1 MFSIFFIN
9 RPKFALVISIVLMIA
24 GGLAILTLPVAQFPD
39 ITPPKVQVKATYPGA
54 NAEVVE
60 QAVATPI
67 EAQVNGVDNMLYM
80 SSTASNDG
88 GYTLD
93 ITFAVGTDPDQ
104 AAINVQ
110 NRVTLAESSLPQE
123 VVRQGVTTKKQATNM
138 LLVINLF
145 SPEGTYDELFLSNY
159 ASLNVQDSLARI
171 NGVGSASQFSPMNYG
186 MRVWLDPDRLKAL
199 ELTPSDVTNA
209 IQQQNVQAA
218 VGIIGQPPLTQT
230 QQFQYNLRAKGRL
243 ESVEEFENIILRTG
257 KSGASVRLRDVAR
270 LELGSQSYSASS
282 VMNGKPAA
290 TIAIYQSPGANALD
304 VADQVYA
311 ELERLSQRFP
321 DDLEYAVLYDTT
333 LAVKASLQEVVETL
347 FITFALVVLVTF
359 LFLADWRATLIPSA
373 TIPVSLIATFA
384 VLSVLGFSIN
394 TISLFA
400 LILAIGI
407 VVDDAIVVVENVKRH
422 MQEGLS
428 AKEATAVSMKEV
440 IGPVIATTLVLLAVF
455 VPVAF
460 MPGITG
466 KLYTE
471 FAVTISI
478 AVCFSS
484 LNALTLSP
492 ALCALLLKP
501 NSEPRG
507 LFKKFDQ
514 LVNWTRKGYVKK
526 VAFLNRRLFLS
537 LGLLA
542 AMGGGVFHMFSTTPT
557 GFLPYEDNGAFFI
570 NVQLPDG
577 ASLNRTDEIVAQID
591 QILADQ
597 PGIENR
603 IGIKGFSILGG
614 AAPNAALAIPVLTH
628 WDERKAPELAWY
640 KILRQ
645 LNEKLATIPGAN
657 IMAFPTP
664 PIPGLGNAAG
674 LEANILDLKNGSPQ
688 ELAQAVNALIFAAN
702 QQSEF
707 SRVYSTYS
715 ANVPQLELIVD
726 RDKALALGV
735 PMNTLFSTLQAQLGT
750 QYVNDFNIF
759 GRNYRVM
766 IQADSQFR
774 DNVDD
779 LNRLNVKSSQGYFI
793 PISAL
798 IEVKPVLGPQTL
810 TRYNQSRSA
819 AVTAMI
825 GGSVSSGEGIQLLE
839 KLAVDTLPDG
849 YVLEWT
855 GSTQQE
861 QEAAGYVIII
871 MSLAVLFAYLF
882 LVAQYESWTIP
893 MAVMLSITVALL
905 GAILP
910 LWLIPGLTNNLY
922 AQIGIVMLIG
932 LASKSAILIVEFAKQ
947 LREQGKSIIDAA
959 NEAADLRYRAVLMT
973 AFSFIL
979 GVLPLVTASGAGA
992 SSRISIGFVVLGGML
1007 FATVIGIFF
1016 IPALFVAMQTLREKV
1031 KGVPSEIPP
1040 NDIATNNKTSD
1051 TGNN

>member
-1 MFSIFFIN
+1 MFSLFFIR

-24 GGLAILTLPVAQFPD
+24 GALSILTLPVAQFPD
-39 ITPPKVQVKATYPGA
+39 ITPPKVQVKASYPGA
-54 NAEVVE
+54 NAEVLE
-60 QAVATPI
+60 KAVATPI

-80 SSTASNDG
+80 SSTSSNDG
-88 GYTLD
+88 GYSLD

-110 NRVTLAESSLPQE
+110 NRVALAEPVLPQE
-123 VVRQGVTTKKQATNM
+123 VVRQGVTTRKQASNM

-159 ASLNVQDSLARI
+159 ATLNVQDALARI
-171 NGVGSASQFSPMNYG
+171 NGVGSASQFSPLDYG

-199 ELTPSDVTNA
+199 NLSPADVTNA
-209 IQQQNVQAA
+209 IQQQNIQAS
-218 VGIIGQPPLTQT
+218 VGIIGQPPIQQA

-257 KSGASVRLRDVAR
+257 ESGSSVRLRDVAR
-270 LELGSQSYSASS
+270 VELGSQTYSASAT
-282 VMNGKPAA
+282 MNGQPAA
-290 TIAIYQSPGANALD
+290 TIAIYQSPGANALN

-311 ELERLSQRFP
+311 ELERLSERFP
-321 DDLEYAVLYDTT
+321 DDLEYAILYDTT
-333 LAVKASLQEVVETL
+333 LSVKASLQEVVETL
-347 FITFALVVLVTF
+347 FITFTLVVLVTF

-384 VLSVLGFSIN
+384 VLQLFGFSIN

-422 MQEGLS
+422 MQEDGLS
-428 AKEATAVSMKEV
+428 AAEATAISMKEV

-466 KLYTE
+466 ELYTE
-471 FAVTISI
+471 FAVTISV

-501 NSEPRG
+501 ARESKG
-507 LFKKFDQ
+507 LFRQFDR
-514 LVNWTRKGYVKK
+514 LLNWTRHGYVNK
-526 VAFLNRRLFLS
+526 VNFLNRRLFLS
-537 LGLLA
+537 LGLLV
-542 AMGGGVFHMFSTTPT
+542 AMGAGTYHMFSTTPS
-557 GFLPYEDNGAFFI
+557 GFLPYEDNGAFFV

-577 ASLNRTDEIVAQID
+577 ASLNRTEQVVTQID
-591 QILADQ
+591 QILEQQ
-597 PGIENR
+597 PGVNSTIA
-603 IGIKGFSILGG
+603 IKGFSILGG
-614 AAPNAALAIPVLTH
+614 ASPNAALVIPVLDH
-628 WDERKAPELAWY
+628 WDERTDKSLAWY
-640 KILRQ
+640 RILRQ
-645 LNEKLATIPGAN
+645 LNAELATIPGAN

-664 PIPGLGNAAG
+664 PIPGLGNAGG
-674 LEANILDLKNGSPQ
+674 LEANLLDLNNGSPQ
-688 ELAQAVNALIFAAN
+688 ELAQAVRSLIIAAN
-702 QQSEF
+702 QHPEF

-715 ANVPQLELIVD
+715 ANVPQFELVVD
-726 RDKALALGV
+726 RDKALSLGISLGQ
-735 PMNTLFSTLQAQLGT
+735 LFSTLQAQLGT
-750 QYVNDFNIF
+750 QYVNDFNLN

-766 IQADSQFR
+766 LQADAEFR
-774 DNVDD
+774 DNIDD
-779 LNRLNVKSSQGYFI
+779 IRHLNVLSAQGYMV

-798 IEVKPVLGPQTL
+798 VDIRPVLGPQSL
-810 TRYNQSRSA
+810 TRYNQYRSA
-819 AVTAMI
+819 AVTATLAAN
-825 GGSVSSGEGIQLLE
+825 VASGEGIKILE
-839 KLAVDTLPDG
+839 QIAADTLPPG

-861 QEAAGYVIII
+861 QESAGFVILI

-893 MAVMLSITVALL
+893 LAVMFSVSIALL

-922 AQIGIVMLIG
+922 AQIGMVMLIG

-947 LREQGKSIIDAA
+947 LREEGHSIL
-959 NEAADLRYRAVLMT
+959 EAASEAASLRYRAVLMT

-979 GVLPLVTASGAGA
+979 GVLPLVMASGAGA
-992 SSRISIGFVVLGGML
+992 ASRISIGFVVLCGML
-1007 FATVIGIFF
+1007 LATVVGIFF
-1016 IPALFVAMQTLREKV
+1016 IPALFVAMQSLREKV
-1031 KGVPSEIPP
+1031 KGKPSE
-1040 NDIATNNKTSD
+1040 TE
-1051 TGNN
+1051 

>member
-39 ITPPKVQVKATYPGA
+39 ITPPKVQVKASYPGA

-80 SSTASNDG
+80 SSTSSNDG

-93 ITFAVGTDPDQ
+93 ITFSVGTDPDQ

-110 NRVTLAESSLPQE
+110 NRVALAESSLPQE

-145 SPEGTYDELFLSNY
+145 SPEGSYDELFLSNY
-159 ASLNVQDSLARI
+159 ASLNVQDALARI

-199 ELTPSDVTNA
+199 ELAPSDVSNA
-209 IQQQNVQAA
+209 IKQQNIQAS

-257 KSGASVRLRDVAR
+257 ENGAAVRLRDVAR
-270 LELGSQSYSASS
+270 IELGSQSYSASS

-311 ELERLSQRFP
+311 ELERLSLRFP

-333 LAVKASLQEVVETL
+333 LAVKASLQEVIETL

-384 VLSVLGFSIN
+384 VLSLLGFSIN

-428 AKEATAVSMKEV
+428 AKEATALSMKEV

-501 NSEPRG
+501 SSAPKG
-507 LFKKFDQ
+507 VFKKFDQ
-514 LVNWTRKGYVKK
+514 LVNWTRKGYVSK
-526 VAFLNRRLFLS
+526 VSFLNRRLFLS
-537 LGLLA
+537 MGLLA
-542 AMGGGVFHMFSTTPT
+542 AMGGGVYHMFSTTPT

-591 QILADQ
+591 HILAEQ

-628 WDERKAPELAWY
+628 WDERTAPELAWY
-640 KILRQ
+640 KILGQ
-645 LNEKLATIPGAN
+645 LNQKLATIPGAN

-674 LEANILDLKNGSPQ
+674 LEANLLDLKNGSPQ

-702 QQSEF
+702 QQPEF
-707 SRVYSTYS
+707 SRVYSTFS
-715 ANVPQLELIVD
+715 ANVPQLELVVD
-726 RDKALALGV
+726 REKAISLGV
-735 PMNTLFSTLQAQLGT
+735 SMSELFSTLQAQLGT
-750 QYVNDFNIF
+750 QYVNDFNIY

-766 IQADSQFR
+766 LQADSEFR
-774 DNVDD
+774 DNVED
-779 LNRLNVKSSQGYFI
+779 LNSLNVKSSQGYLI

-798 IEVKPVLGPQTL
+798 VEVKPVLGPQTL

-819 AVTAMI
+819 AVTSMLSEGVA
-825 GGSVSSGEGIQLLE
+825 SGEGIKLLE
-839 KLAVDTLPDG
+839 QLAKDTLPDG

-861 QEAAGYVIII
+861 QEAGGYVIII
-871 MSLAVLFAYLF
+871 MSLAILFAYLF
-882 LVAQYESWTIP
+882 LVAQYESWSIP
-893 MAVMLSITVALL
+893 VAVMLSITVALL

-979 GVLPLVTASGAGA
+979 GVIPLVTASGAGA

-1016 IPALFVAMQTLREKV
+1016 IPALFVAMQTLREKI
-1031 KGVPSEIPP
+1031 K
-1040 NDIATNNKTSD
+1040 ATPKANTD
-1051 TGNN
+1051 QTGKEETQV

>member
-24 GGLAILTLPVAQFPD
+24 GGLAALTLPVAQYPD
-39 ITPPKVQVKATYPGA
+39 ITPPKVQVKASYPGA

-80 SSTASNDG
+80 SSSSSNDG

-110 NRVTLAESSLPQE
+110 NRVALAESALPQE
-123 VVRQGVTTKKQATNM
+123 VVRQGVTTRKQASNM
-138 LLVINLF
+138 LMVINLF

-159 ASLNVQDSLARI
+159 TTLNIQDALARI
-171 NGVGSASQFSPMNYG
+171 SGVGSASQFSPLDYG
-186 MRVWLDPDRLKAL
+186 MRVWLDPDRLQAL
-199 ELTPSDVTNA
+199 NLSPTDVSNA
-209 IQQQNVQAA
+209 IKQQNIQAS
-218 VGIIGQPPLTQT
+218 VGIIGQPPLTQS

-243 ESVEEFENIILRTG
+243 ETVEEFENIILRSG
-257 KSGASVRLRDVAR
+257 ESGAAVRLRDVAR
-270 LELGSQSYSASS
+270 VELGSQTYSASAL
-282 VMNGKPAA
+282 MNGNPAA
-290 TIAIYQSPGANALD
+290 TLAIYQSPGANALD

-311 ELERLSQRFP
+311 ELERLSLRFP
-321 DDLEYAVLYDTT
+321 DDLEYAILYDTT
-333 LAVKASLQEVVETL
+333 LSVKASLQEVVETL
-347 FITFALVVLVTF
+347 FITFGLVVFVTF

-384 VLSVLGFSIN
+384 VLQVLGFSIN

-422 MQEGLS
+422 LQEGLS
-428 AKEATAVSMKEV
+428 PKEATAISMKEV
-440 IGPVIATTLVLLAVF
+440 TGPVIATTLVLLAVF

-471 FAVTISI
+471 FAVTISV

-492 ALCALLLKP
+492 ALCSLLLKP
-501 NSEPRG
+501 ASESTG
-507 LFKKFDQ
+507 IFKLFDH
-514 LVNWTRKGYVKK
+514 LLNWTRRGYVKR
-526 VAFLNRRLFLS
+526 VSFLNRHLFLS

-542 AMGGGVFHMFSTTPT
+542 AMGGGVYHMFSTTPT
-557 GFLPYEDNGAFFI
+557 GFLPYEDNGAFFV

-577 ASLNRTDEIVAQID
+577 ASLNRTQEVVEQIDEILMA
-591 QILADQ
+591 Q
-597 PGIENR
+597 PGVDSR
-603 IGIKGFSILGG
+603 IAINGFSILGG
-614 AAPNAALAIPVLTH
+614 AAPNAALAIPVLDH
-628 WDERKAPELAWY
+628 WDERTDPDLVWY
-640 KILRQ
+640 KILQR
-645 LNEKLATIPGAN
+645 LNAELATIPGAN

-664 PIPGLGNAAG
+664 PIPGLGNAGG
-674 LEANILDLKNGSPQ
+674 LEANLIDLKNGSPQ
-688 ELAQAVNALIFAAN
+688 ELAQAVRSLIIAAN
-702 QQSEF
+702 QSDEF

-715 ANVPQLELIVD
+715 ANVPQLELVVD

-735 PMNTLFSTLQAQLGT
+735 SMSELFGTLQAQLGT
-750 QYVNDFNIF
+750 QYVNDFNIY

-766 IQADSQFR
+766 LQADSEFR
-774 DNVDD
+774 DNIEDIG
-779 LNRLNVKSSQGYFI
+779 RIKVKSSQGYMV
-793 PISAL
+793 PVNAL
-798 IEVKPVLGPQTL
+798 VEVKPVLGPQTL
-810 TRYNQSRSA
+810 TRYNQQRSA
-819 AVTAMI
+819 AVTAMLAPNI
-825 GGSVSSGEGIQLLE
+825 SSGDGIKLLE
-839 KLAVDTLPDG
+839 QLAKDTLPDG

-861 QEAAGYVIII
+861 QEAGGFVIII
-871 MSLAVLFAYLF
+871 MSLAILFAYLF

-893 MAVMLSITVALL
+893 LAVMLSITVALL

-947 LREQGKSIIDAA
+947 LREQGYSIIDAA
-959 NEAADLRYRAVLMT
+959 NEAANLRYRAVLMT

-979 GVLPLVTASGAGA
+979 GVLPLVFASGAGA
-992 SSRISIGFVVLGGML
+992 ASRISIGFVVLGGML
-1007 FATVIGIFF
+1007 LATVVGIFF
-1016 IPALFVAMQTLREKV
+1016 IPSLFVAMQTMREKV
-1031 KGVPSEIPP
+1031 KGKGKGRDASA
-1040 NDIATNNKTSD
+1040 DGQS
-1051 TGNN
+1051 

>member
-1 MFSIFFIN
+1 MFSVFFIN

-24 GGLAILTLPVAQFPD
+24 GGLAILGLPVSQFPD
-39 ITPPKVQVKATYPGA
+39 IVPPKVQVQAKYPGA

-60 QAVATPI
+60 LAVATPI

-80 SSTASNDG
+80 SSTAANDG
-88 GYTLD
+88 SYTLD

-104 AAINVQ
+104 AAVNVQ
-110 NRVTLAESSLPQE
+110 NRVARAESTLPQE

-138 LLVINLF
+138 LLVINLY
-145 SPEGTYDELFLSNY
+145 SPEGSYDELYLSNY
-159 ASLNVQDSLARI
+159 ASLYVQDALARI
-171 NGVGSASQFSPMNYG
+171 NGVGSASQFSPMDYG

-199 ELTPSDVTNA
+199 EMTPSDVSNA
-209 IQQQNVQAA
+209 IQQQNVQAS
-218 VGIIGQPPLTQT
+218 VGIIGQPPLTKT

-257 KSGASVRLRDVAR
+257 ENGASVRLRDVAR
-270 LELGSQSYSASS
+270 IELGSQSYSASS
-282 VMNGKPAA
+282 SMNGKPAA
-290 TIAIYQSPGANALD
+290 TIAIYQSPGANALE
-304 VADQVYA
+304 VADNVYA
-311 ELERLSQRFP
+311 ELERLSERFP

-347 FITFALVVLVTF
+347 FITFTLVVLVTF

-384 VLSVLGFSIN
+384 VLQLLGFSIN

-422 MQEGLS
+422 MQEGLP
-428 AKEATAVSMKEV
+428 AKEATSKAMKEV

-466 KLYTE
+466 QLYTE
-471 FAVTISI
+471 FAVTIAV

-492 ALCALLLKP
+492 ALCGLLLK
-501 NSEPRG
+501 NSGDSKGFFR
-507 LFKKFDQ
+507 KFDQ
-514 LVNWTRKGYVKK
+514 FINWTRRGYVKK
-526 VAFLNRRLFLS
+526 VSFLNRNLMLS
-537 LGLLA
+537 MGLMA
-542 AMGGGVFHMFSTTPT
+542 AMGGGVYHMFSTTPT

-577 ASLNRTDEIVAQID
+577 ASLNRTEEVIKQID
-591 QILADQ
+591 AILEEQ
-597 PGIENR
+597 KGVENR
-603 IGIKGFSILGG
+603 IAIKGFSILGG
-614 AAPNAALAIPVLTH
+614 AAPNAALAIPVLSH
-628 WDERKAPELAWY
+628 WDERKDKELAWY
-640 KILRQ
+640 KILRE
-645 LNEKLATIPGAN
+645 LNAKLAAIPGAN

-674 LEANILDLKNGSPQ
+674 LEANLLDLNNRTPQ
-688 ELAQAVNALIFAAN
+688 ELAQTVNALIIAAN
-702 QQSEF
+702 QREEF

-715 ANVPQLELIVD
+715 ANVPQLELVVD

-735 PMNTLFSTLQAQLGT
+735 SMSDLFSTLQAQLGT
-750 QYVNDFNIF
+750 QYVNDFNIY

-766 IQADSQFR
+766 LQAEMEYRDSIE
-774 DNVDD
+774 DIGH
-779 LNRLNVKSSQGYFI
+779 LNVRSTQGAMV

-798 IEVKPVLGPQTL
+798 VDIRPVLGPQSI
-810 TRYNQSRSA
+810 TRYNQNRSA
-819 AVTAMI
+819 AVTAML
-825 GGSVSSGEGIQLLE
+825 GSNVSTGEGIALLE
-839 KLAVDTLPDG
+839 QIAEETLPEG

-855 GSTQQE
+855 GTTQQE
-861 QEAAGYVIII
+861 QESGGFVIII

-893 MAVMLSITVALL
+893 LAVMLSVTVALL
-905 GAILP
+905 GAIIP

-947 LREQGKSIIDAA
+947 LREEGHSIIEAASEAA
-959 NEAADLRYRAVLMT
+959 NLRYRAVLMT

-992 SSRISIGFVVLGGML
+992 MSRISIGFVVLGGML
-1007 FATVIGIFF
+1007 LATVVGIFF
-1016 IPALFVAMQTLREKV
+1016 IPSLFVAMQTLREKV
-1031 KGVPSEIPP
+1031 KGKSEE
-1040 NDIATNNKTSD
+1040 NTQ
-1051 TGNN
+1051 

>member
-1 MFSIFFIN
+1 MFSLFFIH

-24 GGLAILTLPVAQFPD
+24 GGLAIFGLPVAQFPD
-39 ITPPKVQVKATYPGA
+39 ITPPKVQVKASYPGA

-80 SSTASNDG
+80 SSTSANDG
-88 GYTLD
+88 SYTLD

-110 NRVTLAESSLPQE
+110 NRVALAEASLPQE

-159 ASLNVQDSLARI
+159 ATLYVQDALARI

-199 ELTPSDVTNA
+199 ELSPADVSNA
-209 IQQQNVQAA
+209 ISQQNVQAS
-218 VGIIGQPPLTQT
+218 VGIIGQPPLTQN

-243 ESVEEFENIILRTG
+243 ASVEEFENIILRTG
-257 KSGASVRLRDVAR
+257 KNGSSVRLRDVAR
-270 LELGSQSYSASS
+270 VELGSQSYSASS
-282 VMNGKPAA
+282 IMNGNQAA

-321 DDLEYAVLYDTT
+321 DDMEYAVLYDTT
-333 LAVKASLQEVVETL
+333 LSVKASLNEVVETL
-347 FITFALVVLVTF
+347 FITFGLVVLVTF

-428 AKEATAVSMKEV
+428 ATEATAVSMKEV

-471 FAVTISI
+471 FAVTISV

-501 NSEPRG
+501 AQEPAG

-514 LVNWTRKGYVKK
+514 LIAWTRRGYINK
-526 VAFLNRRLFLS
+526 VAFLNKRLLLS
-537 LGLLA
+537 MGLMV
-542 AMGGGVFHMFSTTPT
+542 AMGGGVYHLFSTTPT

-591 QILADQ
+591 NILAEQ
-597 PGIENR
+597 PGVENR

-628 WDERKAPELAWY
+628 WDERTAPEMAWY
-640 KILRQ
+640 RILGE
-645 LNEKLATIPGAN
+645 LNQKLAAIPGAN

-674 LEANILDLKNGSPQ
+674 LEANLLDLQNGSPQ
-688 ELAQAVNALIFAAN
+688 DLARATNALIFAAN
-702 QQSEF
+702 QHPEF
-707 SRVYSTYS
+707 TQVYSTYS

-726 RDKALALGV
+726 RDKAMALGV
-735 PMNTLFSTLQAQLGT
+735 SMQDLFSTLQSQLGT
-750 QYVNDFNIF
+750 QYVNDFNLY

-766 IQADSQFR
+766 LQADAQFR

-779 LNRLNVKSSQGYFI
+779 LNGLNVKSNQGYLI

-798 IEVKPVLGPQTL
+798 VDVKPVLGPQSL

-819 AVTAMI
+819 AITAMTAA
-825 GGSVSSGEGIQLLE
+825 GTATGDGIKLLE
-839 KLAVDTLPDG
+839 EIAKETLPDG
-849 YVLEWT
+849 YILEWT

-861 QEAAGYVIII
+861 QEAGGFVIII

-893 MAVMLSITVALL
+893 LAVMLSVTVALL

-947 LREQGKSIIDAA
+947 LREQGKSIIEAA
-959 NEAADLRYRAVLMT
+959 NEAASLRYRAVLMT

-979 GVLPLVTASGAGA
+979 GVLPLVFASGAGA
-992 SSRISIGFVVLGGML
+992 ASRVSIGFVVLGGML
-1007 FATVIGIFF
+1007 LATVVGIFF
-1016 IPALFVAMQTLREKV
+1016 IPALFVAMQSLREKV
-1031 KGVPSEIPP
+1031 KGAAPAAKSEG
-1040 NDIATNNKTSD
+1040 DEA
-1051 TGNN
+1051 

>member
-1 MFSIFFIN
+1 MFSIFFIH

-24 GGLAILTLPVAQFPD
+24 GGLAILGLPVSQFPD
-39 ITPPKVQVKATYPGA
+39 ITPPKVQVKAKYPGA

-80 SSTASNDG
+80 SSTSTNDG
-88 GYTLD
+88 GYSLD

-110 NRVTLAESSLPQE
+110 NRVALAEASLPQE

-138 LLVINLF
+138 LLIINLF
-145 SPEGTYDELFLSNY
+145 STEGTYDELFLSNY
-159 ASLNVQDSLARI
+159 ATLYVQDALARI
-171 NGVGSASQFSPMNYG
+171 NGVGSASQFSPMDYG

-199 ELTPSDVTNA
+199 KITPKDVSNA
-209 IQQQNVQAA
+209 IQQQNIQAS

-243 ESVEEFENIILRTG
+243 ESVEEFENIIIRTG
-257 KSGASVRLRDVAR
+257 ESGSSVRLRDVAR
-270 LELGSQSYSASS
+270 VELGSQSYSASS
-282 VMNGKPAA
+282 IMNGNQAA

-304 VADQVYA
+304 VAEQVYA
-311 ELERLSQRFP
+311 ELERLSLRFP
-321 DDLEYAVLYDTT
+321 DDMEYAILYDTT
-333 LAVKASLQEVVETL
+333 LSVKASLKEVIETL
-347 FITFALVVLVTF
+347 FITFGLVVLVTF

-428 AKEATAVSMKEV
+428 ATDATAASMKEV

-471 FAVTISI
+471 FAVTISV

-492 ALCALLLKP
+492 ALCTLLLKP
-501 NSEPRG
+501 ATEPTG
-507 LFKKFDQ
+507 LFRKFDQ
-514 LVNWTRKGYVKK
+514 LIGWTRKRYVSK
-526 VAFLNRRLFLS
+526 VSFLNKRLWLS
-537 LGLLA
+537 MGLLA
-542 AMGGGVFHMFSTTPT
+542 AMGGGVYHLFSTTPT

-577 ASLNRTDEIVAQID
+577 ASLNRTDQIVAQID
-591 QILADQ
+591 QILAEQ
-597 PGIENR
+597 PGVENR

-614 AAPNAALAIPVLTH
+614 AAPNAALAIPVLNH
-628 WDERKAPELAWY
+628 WDERTDPDLAWY

-645 LNEKLATIPGAN
+645 VNEKLATIPGAN

-674 LEANILDLKNGSPQ
+674 LEANLLDLKNGSPQ
-688 ELAQAVNALIFAAN
+688 DLARATNALIFAAN
-702 QQSEF
+702 QQAEF

-726 RDKALALGV
+726 RDKAMALGV
-735 PMNTLFSTLQAQLGT
+735 AISDLFSTLQSQLGT

-759 GRNYRVM
+759 GRNYRV
-766 IQADSQFR
+766 ILQADSQFR

-779 LNRLNVKSSQGYFI
+779 LNDLNVMSNRGHLI

-810 TRYNQSRSA
+810 TRFNQSRSA
-819 AVTAMI
+819 SITAMLNP
-825 GGSVSSGEGIQLLE
+825 GTATGAGIEQMEQL
-839 KLAVDTLPDG
+839 ARDTLPDG
-849 YVLEWT
+849 YILEWT
-855 GSTQQE
+855 GTTQQE
-861 QEAAGYVIII
+861 QEAGGYVIII

-893 MAVMLSITVALL
+893 LAVMLSVTVALL

-947 LREQGKSIIDAA
+947 LREEGYSIIDAA
-959 NEAADLRYRAVLMT
+959 NEAASLRYRAVMMT

-992 SSRISIGFVVLGGML
+992 ASRISIGFVVLGGML
-1007 FATVIGIFF
+1007 LATVVGIFF
-1016 IPALFVAMQTLREKV
+1016 IPALFVAMQSLREKV
-1031 KGVPSEIPP
+1031 KGGPKPSDE
-1040 NDIATNNKTSD
+1040 SQV
-1051 TGNN
+1051 TGEKG

>member
-24 GGLAILTLPVAQFPD
+24 GALAIYGLPVAQFPD
-39 ITPPKVQVKATYPGA
+39 ITPPKVQVKAKYPGA

-80 SSTASNDG
+80 SSTSANDG
-88 GYTLD
+88 SYTLD

-110 NRVTLAESSLPQE
+110 NRVALAEASLPQE

-138 LLVINLF
+138 LLVINLY
-145 SPEGTYDELFLSNY
+145 SPENTYDELFLSNY
-159 ASLNVQDSLARI
+159 ATLYVQDALARI
-171 NGVGSASQFSPMNYG
+171 NGVGSASQFSPMDYG
-186 MRVWLDPDRLKAL
+186 MRVWLDPNRLKAL
-199 ELTPSDVTNA
+199 GLSPKDVSNA
-209 IQQQNVQAA
+209 ISQQNIQAS
-218 VGIIGQPPLTQT
+218 VGIIGQPPLTQN

-257 KSGASVRLRDVAR
+257 ENGASVRLRDVAR
-270 LELGSQSYSASS
+270 VELGSQSYSASS
-282 VMNGKPAA
+282 IMNGNPAA
-290 TIAIYQSPGANALD
+290 TVAIYQSPGANALE
-304 VADQVYA
+304 VADNVYA
-311 ELERLSQRFP
+311 ELERLSERFP
-321 DDLEYAVLYDTT
+321 DDMEYAILYDTT
-333 LAVKASLQEVVETL
+333 LSVKASLQEVVETL
-347 FITFALVVLVTF
+347 FITFGLVVLVTF

-384 VLSVLGFSIN
+384 VLSILGFSIN

-471 FAVTISI
+471 FAVTISV

-492 ALCALLLKP
+492 ALCSLLLKP
-501 NSEPRG
+501 ATEPTG

-514 LVNWTRKGYVKK
+514 LIDWTRRGYVNK
-526 VAFLNRRLFLS
+526 VNFLNKRLLLS
-537 LGLLA
+537 MGLMA
-542 AMGGGVFHMFSTTPT
+542 AMGGGVYHMFTTTPT
-557 GFLPYEDNGAFFI
+557 SFLPYEDNGAFFV

-591 QILADQ
+591 KTLEEQ
-597 PGIENR
+597 PGVENR
-603 IGIKGFSILGG
+603 LGIKGFSILGG

-628 WDERKAPELAWY
+628 WDERTAPEMAWY
-640 KILRQ
+640 KILRE
-645 LNEKLATIPGAN
+645 LNQKLATIPGAN

-674 LEANILDLKNGSPQ
+674 LEAILLDLKNGSPQ
-688 ELAQAVNALIFAAN
+688 ELARATNSLIFAAN
-702 QQSEF
+702 QKAEF
-707 SRVYSTYS
+707 DRVYSTYS
-715 ANVPQLELIVD
+715 ANVPQLELVVD
-726 RDKALALGV
+726 RDKALSLGV
-735 PMNTLFSTLQAQLGT
+735 SMSDLFSTLQSQLGT

-766 IQADSQFR
+766 LQADAEFR
-774 DNVDD
+774 DNIDD
-779 LNRLNVKSSQGYFI
+779 LNSLNVKSNQGHLV

-798 IEVKPVLGPQTL
+798 VEVKPVLGPQSL

-819 AVTAMI
+819 SLTATLAPGMAT
-825 GGSVSSGEGIQLLE
+825 GDGINLMEQLAKE
-839 KLAVDTLPDG
+839 TLPDG
-849 YVLEWT
+849 YALEWT

-861 QEAAGYVIII
+861 QEAGGFVIII
-871 MSLAVLFAYLF
+871 ISLAILFAYLF

-893 MAVMLSITVALL
+893 VAVMLSITVAIL

-922 AQIGIVMLIG
+922 AQIGMVMLIG

-947 LREQGKSIIDAA
+947 LREEGKGIIEAA
-959 NEAADLRYRAVLMT
+959 NEAANLRYRAVLMT

-979 GVLPLVTASGAGA
+979 GVMPLLTASGAGA
-992 SSRISIGFVVLGGML
+992 ASRISIGFVVFGGML
-1007 FATVIGIFF
+1007 LATVIGIFF

-1031 KGVPSEIPP
+1031 KRKS
-1040 NDIATNNKTSD
+1040 ASD
-1051 TGNN
+1051 NAQSGDSV

>member
-24 GGLAILTLPVAQFPD
+24 GALAIYGLPVAQFPD
-39 ITPPKVQVKATYPGA
+39 ITPPKVQVKAKYPGA

-80 SSTASNDG
+80 SSTSANDG
-88 GYTLD
+88 SYTLD

-110 NRVTLAESSLPQE
+110 NRVALAEASLPQE

-138 LLVINLF
+138 LLVINLY
-145 SPEGTYDELFLSNY
+145 SPENTYEELFLSNY
-159 ASLNVQDSLARI
+159 ATLYVQDALARI
-171 NGVGSASQFSPMNYG
+171 NGVGSASQFSPMDYG
-186 MRVWLDPDRLKAL
+186 MRVWLDPNRLKAL
-199 ELTPSDVTNA
+199 GLSPKDVSNA
-209 IQQQNVQAA
+209 ISQQNIQAS
-218 VGIIGQPPLTQT
+218 VGIIGQPPLTQN

-257 KSGASVRLRDVAR
+257 ENGASVRLRDVAR
-270 LELGSQSYSASS
+270 VELGSQSYSASS
-282 VMNGKPAA
+282 IMNGNPAA
-290 TIAIYQSPGANALD
+290 TVAIYQSPGANALE
-304 VADQVYA
+304 VADNVYA
-311 ELERLSQRFP
+311 ELERLSERFP
-321 DDLEYAVLYDTT
+321 DDMEYAILYDTT
-333 LAVKASLQEVVETL
+333 LSVKASLQEVVETL
-347 FITFALVVLVTF
+347 FITFGLVVLVTF

-428 AKEATAVSMKEV
+428 AKEATTVSMKEV

-471 FAVTISI
+471 FAVTISV

-492 ALCALLLKP
+492 ALCSLLLKP
-501 NSEPRG
+501 ATEPTG
-507 LFKKFDQ
+507 VFKKFNQ
-514 LVNWTRKGYVKK
+514 LIDWTRRGYVKK
-526 VAFLNRRLFLS
+526 VNFLNKRLVLS
-537 LGLLA
+537 MGLMA
-542 AMGGGVFHMFSTTPT
+542 AMGGGVYHMFSTTPT
-557 GFLPYEDNGAFFI
+557 GFLPYEDNGAFFV

-591 QILADQ
+591 KILEEQ
-597 PGIENR
+597 PGVENR

-614 AAPNAALAIPVLTH
+614 AAPNAALAIPVLSH
-628 WDERKAPELAWY
+628 WDERTAPEMAWY
-640 KILRQ
+640 KILRE
-645 LNEKLATIPGAN
+645 LNQKLAAIPGAN

-674 LEANILDLKNGSPQ
+674 LEAILLDLKNGSPQ
-688 ELAQAVNALIFAAN
+688 DLARATNSLIFAAN
-702 QQSEF
+702 QKAEF
-707 SRVYSTYS
+707 ARVYSTYS

-726 RDKALALGV
+726 RDKALSLGV
-735 PMNTLFSTLQAQLGT
+735 SMSDLFGTLQSQLGT

-766 IQADSQFR
+766 LQADSEFR
-774 DNVDD
+774 DNIDD
-779 LNRLNVKSSQGYFI
+779 LNSLNVKSNQGHLV

-798 IEVKPVLGPQTL
+798 VEVKPVLGPQSL

-819 AVTAMI
+819 AITATLAPSI
-825 GGSVSSGEGIQLLE
+825 ATGDGIQLME
-839 KLAVDTLPDG
+839 QLAKDTLPDG

-861 QEAAGYVIII
+861 QEAGGFVIII
-871 MSLAVLFAYLF
+871 ISLAILFAYLF

-893 MAVMLSITVALL
+893 VAVMLSITVAIF

-922 AQIGIVMLIG
+922 AQIGMVMLIG

-947 LREQGKSIIDAA
+947 LREEGKGIIEAA
-959 NEAADLRYRAVLMT
+959 NEAANLRYRAVLMT
-973 AFSFIL
+973 GFSFIL
-979 GVLPLVTASGAGA
+979 GVMPLLTASGAGA
-992 SSRISIGFVVLGGML
+992 ASRISIGFVVFGGML
-1007 FATVIGIFF
+1007 LATVIGIFF

-1031 KGVPSEIPP
+1031 KGKS
-1040 NDIATNNKTSD
+1040 ASD
-1051 TGNN
+1051 NAQSGSSL

>member
-24 GGLAILTLPVAQFPD
+24 GGLAILSLPVSQFPD
-39 ITPPKVQVKATYPGA
+39 IVPPKVQVQAKYPGA

-60 QAVATPI
+60 LAVATPI

-80 SSTASNDG
+80 SSTAANDG
-88 GYTLD
+88 SYTLD

-104 AAINVQ
+104 AAVNVQ
-110 NRVTLAESSLPQE
+110 NRVARAESSLPQE

-138 LLVINLF
+138 LLVINLY
-145 SPEGTYDELFLSNY
+145 SPEGSYDELFLSNY
-159 ASLNVQDSLARI
+159 ASLYVQDALARI
-171 NGVGSASQFSPMNYG
+171 NGVGSASQFSPMDYG

-199 ELTPSDVTNA
+199 EMTPSDVSNA
-209 IQQQNVQAA
+209 IQQQNVQAS

-257 KSGASVRLRDVAR
+257 ENGASVRLRDVAR
-270 LELGSQSYSASS
+270 VELGSQSYSASS
-282 VMNGKPAA
+282 SMNGKPAA
-290 TIAIYQSPGANALD
+290 TIAIYQSPGANALE
-304 VADQVYA
+304 VADKVYA
-311 ELERLSQRFP
+311 ELERLSERFP

-333 LAVKASLQEVVETL
+333 LSVKASLQEVVETL
-347 FITFALVVLVTF
+347 FVTFTLVVLVTF

-384 VLSVLGFSIN
+384 VLQLLGFSIN

-428 AKEATAVSMKEV
+428 AKEATSVSMKEV

-466 KLYTE
+466 QLYTE
-471 FAVTISI
+471 FAVTISV

-492 ALCALLLKP
+492 ALCSLLLK
-501 NSEPRG
+501 NSGESTG
-507 LFKKFDQ
+507 LFRQFDR
-514 LVNWTRKGYVKK
+514 LVNWTRRGYVRK
-526 VAFLNRRLFLS
+526 VGFLNRNLFLS
-537 LGLLA
+537 MGLMA
-542 AMGGGVFHMFSTTPT
+542 AMGGGVYHLFSTTPT

-577 ASLNRTDEIVAQID
+577 ASLNRTEEVIKQID
-591 QILADQ
+591 AILDDQ
-597 PGIENR
+597 PGVENR
-603 IGIKGFSILGG
+603 IAIKGFSILGG
-614 AAPNAALAIPVLTH
+614 AAPNAALAIPVLSH
-628 WDERKAPELAWY
+628 WDERTDKELAWY
-640 KILRQ
+640 KILRE
-645 LNEKLATIPGAN
+645 LNAKLATIPGAN

-674 LEANILDLKNGSPQ
+674 LEANLLDLNNRSTQ
-688 ELAQAVNALIFAAN
+688 ELAQTVNALIYAAN
-702 QQSEF
+702 QREEF

-715 ANVPQLELIVD
+715 ANVPQLELVVD

-735 PMNTLFSTLQAQLGT
+735 SINDLFSTLQAQLGT
-750 QYVNDFNIF
+750 QYVNDFNIY

-766 IQADSQFR
+766 LQVETEYR
-774 DNVDD
+774 DNIEDIGH
-779 LNRLNVKSSQGYFI
+779 LNVRSTQGFMV

-798 IEVKPVLGPQTL
+798 VDIRPVLGPQSI
-810 TRYNQSRSA
+810 TRYNQNRSA
-819 AVTAMI
+819 SVTAML
-825 GGSVSSGEGIQLLE
+825 GGSTSTGEGIQLLE
-839 KLAVDTLPDG
+839 QIAAETLPDG

-855 GSTQQE
+855 GTTQQE
-861 QEAAGYVIII
+861 LKSGGYVIII

-893 MAVMLSITVALL
+893 LAVMLSVTVALL

-947 LREQGKSIIDAA
+947 LREEGRSIIDAA
-959 NEAADLRYRAVLMT
+959 TEAANLRYRAVLMT

-979 GVLPLVTASGAGA
+979 GVIPLVTASGAGA
-992 SSRISIGFVVLGGML
+992 MSRISIGFVVLGGML
-1007 FATVIGIFF
+1007 LATVIGIFF
-1016 IPALFVAMQTLREKV
+1016 IPALFVAMQSLREKV
-1031 KGVPSEIPP
+1031 KGKPQGDQS
-1040 NDIATNNKTSD
+1040 
-1051 TGNN
+1051 

>member
-24 GGLAILTLPVAQFPD
+24 GGLAILSLPVSQFPD
-39 ITPPKVQVKATYPGA
+39 IVPPKVQVQAKYPGA

-60 QAVATPI
+60 LAVATPI

-80 SSTASNDG
+80 SSTAANDG
-88 GYTLD
+88 SYTLD

-104 AAINVQ
+104 AAVNVQ
-110 NRVTLAESSLPQE
+110 NRVARAESALPQE

-138 LLVINLF
+138 LLVINLY
-145 SPEGTYDELFLSNY
+145 SPEGSFDELYLSNY
-159 ASLNVQDSLARI
+159 ASLYVQDALARI
-171 NGVGSASQFSPMNYG
+171 NGVGSASQFSPMDYG

-199 ELTPSDVTNA
+199 EMTPSDVSNA
-209 IQQQNVQAA
+209 IQQQNVQAS
-218 VGIIGQPPLTQT
+218 VGIIGQPPLTKT

-257 KSGASVRLRDVAR
+257 ENGASVRLRDVAR
-270 LELGSQSYSASS
+270 VELGSQSYSASS
-282 VMNGKPAA
+282 SMNGKPAA
-290 TIAIYQSPGANALD
+290 TIAIYQSPGANALE
-304 VADQVYA
+304 VADNVYA
-311 ELERLSQRFP
+311 ELERLSERFP
-321 DDLEYAVLYDTT
+321 DDLDYAVLYDTT
-333 LAVKASLQEVVETL
+333 LSVKASLQEVVETL
-347 FITFALVVLVTF
+347 FITFTLVVLVTF

-384 VLSVLGFSIN
+384 VLQLLGFSIN

-422 MQEGLS
+422 MQEGLP
-428 AKEATAVSMKEV
+428 AKEATSKAMKEV

-471 FAVTISI
+471 FAVTIAV

-492 ALCALLLKP
+492 ALCGLLLKP
-501 NSEPRG
+501 SGESKGFFR
-507 LFKKFDQ
+507 KFDQ
-514 LVNWTRKGYVKK
+514 FINWTRKGYVKK
-526 VAFLNRRLFLS
+526 VSFLNRNLMLS
-537 LGLLA
+537 MGLMA
-542 AMGGGVFHMFSTTPT
+542 AMGGGVYYMFSTTPT

-570 NVQLPDG
+570 NIQLPDG
-577 ASLNRTDEIVAQID
+577 ASLNRTEEVIKQVDA
-591 QILADQ
+591 ILEEQ
-597 PGIENR
+597 KGVENR
-603 IGIKGFSILGG
+603 IAIKGFSILGG
-614 AAPNAALAIPVLTH
+614 AAPNAALAIPVLSH
-628 WDERKAPELAWY
+628 WDERTDKELAWY
-640 KILRQ
+640 KILRE
-645 LNEKLATIPGAN
+645 LNAKLAAIPGAN

-674 LEANILDLKNGSPQ
+674 LEANLLDLNNRSPQ
-688 ELAQAVNALIFAAN
+688 ELAQTVNALIIAAN
-702 QQSEF
+702 QREEF

-715 ANVPQLELIVD
+715 ANVPQLELEVD

-735 PMNTLFSTLQAQLGT
+735 SMSELFSTLQAQLGT
-750 QYVNDFNIF
+750 QYVNDFNIY

-766 IQADSQFR
+766 LQAEMEYRDSIE
-774 DNVDD
+774 DIGH
-779 LNRLNVKSSQGYFI
+779 LNVRSTQGAMV

-798 IEVKPVLGPQTL
+798 VDIRPVLGPQSI
-810 TRYNQSRSA
+810 TRYNQNRSA
-819 AVTAMI
+819 AVTAML
-825 GGSVSSGEGIQLLE
+825 GGNVSTGEGIALFEQIAE
-839 KLAVDTLPDG
+839 ETLPEG

-855 GSTQQE
+855 GTTQQE
-861 QEAAGYVIII
+861 QESGGFVIII

-893 MAVMLSITVALL
+893 LAVMLSVTVALL
-905 GAILP
+905 GAIIP

-947 LREQGKSIIDAA
+947 LREEGHSIIEAASEAA
-959 NEAADLRYRAVLMT
+959 NLRYRAVLMT

-992 SSRISIGFVVLGGML
+992 MSRISIGFVVLGGML
-1007 FATVIGIFF
+1007 LATVVGIFF
-1016 IPALFVAMQTLREKV
+1016 IPSLFVAMQTLREKV
-1031 KGVPSEIPP
+1031 KGKSEE
-1040 NDIATNNKTSD
+1040 NTQ
-1051 TGNN
+1051 

>member
-9 RPKFALVISIVLMIA
+9 RPKFALVISIVLMLA
-24 GGLAILTLPVAQFPD
+24 GGLSMYSLPVAQFPD
-39 ITPPKVQVKATYPGA
+39 ITPPKVQVQATYPGA

-88 GYTLD
+88 SYTLD

-110 NRVTLAESSLPQE
+110 NRVALAESALPQE
-123 VVRQGVTTKKQATNM
+123 VINQGITTKKQAANM

-145 SPEGTYDELFLSNY
+145 SPEGSYDELFLSNY
-159 ASLNVQDSLARI
+159 ASLYIQDSLARI
-171 NGVGSASQFSPMNYG
+171 NGVGSASQFSPMDYG

-199 ELTPSDVTNA
+199 SLTPSDVSSA
-209 IQQQNVQAA
+209 IEQQNIQAA
-218 VGIIGQPPLTQT
+218 VGIIGQPPLAQD

-243 ESVEEFENIILRTG
+243 ANVEEFENIILRTG

-270 LELGSQSYSASS
+270 VELGSQSYSASAI
-282 VMNGKPAA
+282 MNGNQAA

-304 VADQVYA
+304 VAEEVYA
-311 ELERLSQRFP
+311 ELERLSERFP
-321 DDLEYAVLYDTT
+321 DDIEYSVLYDTT
-333 LAVKASLQEVVETL
+333 LSVKASLQEVIETL
-347 FITFALVVLVTF
+347 LITFGLVVFVTF

-384 VLSVLGFSIN
+384 VLSAFGLSIN

-422 MQEGLS
+422 IQEGLS

-440 IGPVIATTLVLLAVF
+440 MGPVIATTLVLLAVF

-471 FAVTISI
+471 FAVTISV

-501 NSEPRG
+501 ASEPNVLLKR
-507 LFKKFDQ
+507 FDR
-514 LVNWTRKGYVKK
+514 LVNWTRTGYVKK
-526 VAFLNRRLFLS
+526 VTFLNRRLWLS

-542 AMGGGVFHMFSTTPT
+542 AMGGGVYHLFSTTPT

-591 QILADQ
+591 QILSEQ
-597 PGIENR
+597 PGVENR
-603 IGIKGFSILGG
+603 IAIKGFSILGG
-614 AAPNAALAIPVLTH
+614 AAPNSALAIPILTH
-628 WDERKAPELAWY
+628 WDERKTSELAWY
-640 KILRQ
+640 NILGQ
-645 LNEKLATIPGAN
+645 LNEKLAAIPGAN

-688 ELAQAVNALIFAAN
+688 ALAQAVNALIFAAN
-702 QQSEF
+702 QQAEF
-707 SRVYSTYS
+707 SQVYSTYS
-715 ANVPQLELIVD
+715 ANVPQLELVVD

-735 PMNTLFSTLQAQLGT
+735 SISGLFSSLQAQLGT
-750 QYVNDFNIF
+750 QYVNDFNML

-766 IQADSQFR
+766 LQADSAFR

-779 LNRLNVKSSQGYFI
+779 LNDLNVKSNNGNLI
-793 PISAL
+793 PVSAL
-798 IEVKPVLGPQTL
+798 IEIKPVLGPQSL

-819 AVTAMI
+819 AITTLLDE
-825 GGSVSSGEGIQLLE
+825 GVSSGEGIKLLE
-839 KLAVDTLPDG
+839 DLAIKTLPNG
-849 YVLEWT
+849 YSLEWT

-861 QEAAGYVIII
+861 QEAGSYVIII
-871 MSLAVLFAYLF
+871 MSLAILFAYLF

-893 MAVMLSITVALL
+893 VAVMLSITVALL

-959 NEAADLRYRAVLMT
+959 NEAARLRYRAVLMT

-992 SSRISIGFVVLGGML
+992 ASRLSIGVVVLGGML

-1031 KGVPSEIPP
+1031 KGGPEAKKQPTDASSKAP
-1040 NDIATNNKTSD
+1040 
-1051 TGNN
+1051 

>member
-1 MFSIFFIN
+1 MFSVFFIN

-24 GGLAILTLPVAQFPD
+24 GGLAILSLPVSQFPD
-39 ITPPKVQVKATYPGA
+39 IVPPKVQVQAKYPGA

-60 QAVATPI
+60 LAVATPI

-80 SSTASNDG
+80 SSTAANDG
-88 GYTLD
+88 SYTLD

-104 AAINVQ
+104 AAVNVQ
-110 NRVTLAESSLPQE
+110 NRVARAESALPQE

-138 LLVINLF
+138 LLVINLY
-145 SPEGTYDELFLSNY
+145 SPEGSFDELYLSNY
-159 ASLNVQDSLARI
+159 ASLYVQDALARI
-171 NGVGSASQFSPMNYG
+171 NGVGSASQFSPMDYG

-199 ELTPSDVTNA
+199 EMTPSDVSNA
-209 IQQQNVQAA
+209 IQQQNVQAS
-218 VGIIGQPPLTQT
+218 VGIIGQPPLTKT

-257 KSGASVRLRDVAR
+257 ENGASVRLRDVAR
-270 LELGSQSYSASS
+270 VELGSQSYSASS
-282 VMNGKPAA
+282 SMNGKPAA
-290 TIAIYQSPGANALD
+290 TIAIYQSPGANALE
-304 VADQVYA
+304 VADNVYA
-311 ELERLSQRFP
+311 ELERLSERFP
-321 DDLEYAVLYDTT
+321 DDLDYAVLYDTT
-333 LAVKASLQEVVETL
+333 LSVKASLQEVVETL
-347 FITFALVVLVTF
+347 FITFTLVVLVTF

-384 VLSVLGFSIN
+384 VLQLLGFSIN

-422 MQEGLS
+422 MQEGLP
-428 AKEATAVSMKEV
+428 AKEATSKAMKEV

-471 FAVTISI
+471 FAVTIAV

-492 ALCALLLKP
+492 ALCGLLLKP
-501 NSEPRG
+501 SGESKGFFR
-507 LFKKFDQ
+507 KFDQ
-514 LVNWTRKGYVKK
+514 FINWTRKGYVKK
-526 VAFLNRRLFLS
+526 VSFLNRNLMLS
-537 LGLLA
+537 MGLMA
-542 AMGGGVFHMFSTTPT
+542 AMGGGVYYMFSTTPT

-577 ASLNRTDEIVAQID
+577 ASLNRTEEVIKQID
-591 QILADQ
+591 AILEEQ
-597 PGIENR
+597 KGVENR
-603 IGIKGFSILGG
+603 IAIKGFSILGG
-614 AAPNAALAIPVLTH
+614 AAPNAALAIPVLSH
-628 WDERKAPELAWY
+628 WDERTDKELAWY
-640 KILRQ
+640 KILRE
-645 LNEKLATIPGAN
+645 LNSKLAAIPGAN

-674 LEANILDLKNGSPQ
+674 LEANLLDLNNRSPQ
-688 ELAQAVNALIFAAN
+688 ELAQTVNALIIAAN
-702 QQSEF
+702 QREEF

-715 ANVPQLELIVD
+715 ANVPQLELEVD

-735 PMNTLFSTLQAQLGT
+735 SMSELFSTLQAQLGT
-750 QYVNDFNIF
+750 QYVNDFNIY

-766 IQADSQFR
+766 LQAEMEYRDSIE
-774 DNVDD
+774 DIGH
-779 LNRLNVKSSQGYFI
+779 LNVRSTQGAMV

-798 IEVKPVLGPQTL
+798 VDIRPVLGPQSI
-810 TRYNQSRSA
+810 TRYNQNRSA
-819 AVTAMI
+819 AVTAML
-825 GGSVSSGEGIQLLE
+825 GGNVSTGEGIALLE
-839 KLAVDTLPDG
+839 QIAEETLPEG

-855 GSTQQE
+855 GTTQQE
-861 QEAAGYVIII
+861 QESGGFVIII

-893 MAVMLSITVALL
+893 LAVMLSVTVALL
-905 GAILP
+905 GAIIP

-947 LREQGKSIIDAA
+947 LREEGHSIIEAASEAA
-959 NEAADLRYRAVLMT
+959 NLRYRAVLMT

-992 SSRISIGFVVLGGML
+992 MSRISIGFVVLGGML
-1007 FATVIGIFF
+1007 LATVIGIFF
-1016 IPALFVAMQTLREKV
+1016 IPSLFVAMQTLREKV
-1031 KGVPSEIPP
+1031 KGKSEE
-1040 NDIATNNKTSD
+1040 NT
-1051 TGNN
+1051 

>member
-24 GGLAILTLPVAQFPD
+24 GALAIYSLPVAQFPD
-39 ITPPKVQVKATYPGA
+39 ITPPKVQVKAKYPGA

-80 SSTASNDG
+80 SSTSANDG
-88 GYTLD
+88 SYTLD

-110 NRVTLAESSLPQE
+110 NRVALSEASLPQE

-138 LLVINLF
+138 LLVINLY
-145 SPEGTYDELFLSNY
+145 SPENTYDELFLSNY
-159 ASLNVQDSLARI
+159 ATLNIQDALARI
-171 NGVGSASQFSPMNYG
+171 NGVGSASQFSPMDYG
-186 MRVWLDPDRLKAL
+186 MRVWLDPTRLKAL
-199 ELTPSDVTNA
+199 KLTPADVSNA
-209 IQQQNVQAA
+209 ISQQNIQAS
-218 VGIIGQPPLTQT
+218 VGIIGQPPLTQN

-243 ESVEEFENIILRTG
+243 ASVEEFENIILRTG
-257 KSGASVRLRDVAR
+257 ESGSAVRLRDVAR
-270 LELGSQSYSASS
+270 IELGSQSYSASS
-282 VMNGKPAA
+282 IMNGNPAA
-290 TIAIYQSPGANALD
+290 TIAIYQSPGANALE
-304 VADQVYA
+304 VAENVYA

-321 DDLEYAVLYDTT
+321 DDMEYAVLYDTT
-333 LAVKASLQEVVETL
+333 LSVKASLQEVVETL
-347 FITFALVVLVTF
+347 FITFSLVVLVTF

-471 FAVTISI
+471 FAVTISV

-501 NSEPRG
+501 AKEPSG

-514 LVNWTRKGYVKK
+514 LINWTRRGYVKK
-526 VAFLNRRLFLS
+526 VAFLNKRLVLS
-537 LGLLA
+537 MGLML
-542 AMGGGVFHMFSTTPT
+542 AMGGGVYHMFSTTPT

-591 QILADQ
+591 EILAEQ
-597 PGIENR
+597 PGVENR

-614 AAPNAALAIPVLTH
+614 AAPNAALAIPVLSH
-628 WDERKAPELAWY
+628 WDERTNPDLVWY
-640 KILRQ
+640 KILQ
-645 LNEKLATIPGAN
+645 DLNQKLAAIPGAN

-674 LEANILDLKNGSPQ
+674 LEATLLDLKNGSPQ
-688 ELAQAVNALIFAAN
+688 DLARATNALIFAAN
-702 QQSEF
+702 QQAGF
-707 SRVYSTYS
+707 DRVYSTYS
-715 ANVPQLELIVD
+715 ANVPQLELVVD
-726 RDKALALGV
+726 REKALALGV
-735 PMNTLFSTLQAQLGT
+735 SMNELFSTLQAQLGT
-750 QYVNDFNIF
+750 KYVNDFNIF

-766 IQADSQFR
+766 LQADTEFR
-774 DNVDD
+774 DDVED
-779 LNRLNVKSSQGYFI
+779 LNSLNVKSNQGYLI

-798 IEVKPVLGPQTL
+798 VDVRPVLGPQSL

-819 AVTAMI
+819 AITAMLAP
-825 GGSVSSGEGIQLLE
+825 GVATGDGIQQLE
-839 KLAVDTLPDG
+839 QLAKDTLPDG

-861 QEAAGYVIII
+861 QESSGYVIII

-882 LVAQYESWTIP
+882 LVAQYESWSIP
-893 MAVMLSITVALL
+893 FAVMASITVALL

-947 LREQGKSIIDAA
+947 LREEGQSIIDAA
-959 NEAADLRYRAVLMT
+959 NQAADLRYRAVLMT

-979 GVLPLVTASGAGA
+979 GVLPLITASGAGA
-992 SSRISIGFVVLGGML
+992 ASRISIGFVVLGGML

-1016 IPALFVAMQTLREKV
+1016 IPALFVAMQRLREKV
-1031 KGVPSEIPP
+1031 KGKPLDNPSDEQ
-1040 NDIATNNKTSD
+1040 A
-1051 TGNN
+1051 

>member
-24 GGLAILTLPVAQFPD
+24 GGLAILSLPVSQFPD
-39 ITPPKVQVKATYPGA
+39 IVPPKVQVQAKYPGA

-60 QAVATPI
+60 LAVSTPI

-80 SSTASNDG
+80 SSTAANDG
-88 GYTLD
+88 SYTLD

-104 AAINVQ
+104 AAVNVQ
-110 NRVTLAESSLPQE
+110 NRVARAESALPQE

-138 LLVINLF
+138 LLVINLY
-145 SPEGTYDELFLSNY
+145 SPEGSFDELYLSNY
-159 ASLNVQDSLARI
+159 ASLYVQDALARI
-171 NGVGSASQFSPMNYG
+171 NGVGSASQFSPMDYG

-199 ELTPSDVTNA
+199 EMTPSDVSNA
-209 IQQQNVQAA
+209 IQQQNVQAS
-218 VGIIGQPPLTQT
+218 VGIIGQPPLTKT

-257 KSGASVRLRDVAR
+257 ENGASVRLRDVAR
-270 LELGSQSYSASS
+270 VELGSQSYSASS
-282 VMNGKPAA
+282 SMNGKPAA
-290 TIAIYQSPGANALD
+290 TIAIYQSPGANALE
-304 VADQVYA
+304 VADNVYA
-311 ELERLSQRFP
+311 ELERLSERFP
-321 DDLEYAVLYDTT
+321 DDLDYAVLYDTT
-333 LAVKASLQEVVETL
+333 LSVKASLQEVVETL
-347 FITFALVVLVTF
+347 FITFTLVVLVTF

-384 VLSVLGFSIN
+384 VLQLLGFSIN

-422 MQEGLS
+422 MQEGLP
-428 AKEATAVSMKEV
+428 AKEATSKAMKEV

-471 FAVTISI
+471 FAVTIAV

-492 ALCALLLKP
+492 ALCGLLLKP
-501 NSEPRG
+501 SGESKGFFR
-507 LFKKFDQ
+507 KFDQ
-514 LVNWTRKGYVKK
+514 FINWTRKGYVKK
-526 VAFLNRRLFLS
+526 VSFLNRNLMLS
-537 LGLLA
+537 MGLMA
-542 AMGGGVFHMFSTTPT
+542 AMGGGVYYMFSTTPT

-570 NVQLPDG
+570 NIQLPDG
-577 ASLNRTDEIVAQID
+577 ASLNRTEEVIKQVDA
-591 QILADQ
+591 ILEEQ
-597 PGIENR
+597 KGVENR
-603 IGIKGFSILGG
+603 IAIKGFSILGG
-614 AAPNAALAIPVLTH
+614 AAPNAALAIPVLSH
-628 WDERKAPELAWY
+628 WDERTDKELAWY
-640 KILRQ
+640 KILRE
-645 LNEKLATIPGAN
+645 LNAKLAAIPGAN

-674 LEANILDLKNGSPQ
+674 LEANLLDLNNRSPQ
-688 ELAQAVNALIFAAN
+688 ELAQTVNALIIAAN
-702 QQSEF
+702 QREEF

-715 ANVPQLELIVD
+715 ANVPQLELEVD

-735 PMNTLFSTLQAQLGT
+735 SMSELFSTLQAQLGT
-750 QYVNDFNIF
+750 QYVNDFNIY

-766 IQADSQFR
+766 LQAEMEYRDSIE
-774 DNVDD
+774 DIGH
-779 LNRLNVKSSQGYFI
+779 LNVRSTQGAMV

-798 IEVKPVLGPQTL
+798 VDIRPVLGPQSI
-810 TRYNQSRSA
+810 TRYNQNRSA
-819 AVTAMI
+819 AVTAML
-825 GGSVSSGEGIQLLE
+825 GGNVSTGEGIALLE
-839 KLAVDTLPDG
+839 QIAEETLPEG

-855 GSTQQE
+855 GTTQQE
-861 QEAAGYVIII
+861 QESGGFVIII

-893 MAVMLSITVALL
+893 LAVMLSVTVALL
-905 GAILP
+905 GAIIP

-947 LREQGKSIIDAA
+947 LREEGHSIIEAASEAA
-959 NEAADLRYRAVLMT
+959 NLRYRAVLMT

-992 SSRISIGFVVLGGML
+992 MSRISIGFVVLGGML
-1007 FATVIGIFF
+1007 LATVVGIFF
-1016 IPALFVAMQTLREKV
+1016 IPSLFVAMQTLREKV
-1031 KGVPSEIPP
+1031 KGKSEE
-1040 NDIATNNKTSD
+1040 NTQ
-1051 TGNN
+1051 

>member
-1 MFSIFFIN
+1 MFSLFFIH

-24 GGLAILTLPVAQFPD
+24 GGLAIFSLPVAQFPD
-39 ITPPKVQVKATYPGA
+39 ITPPKVQVKASYPGA

-80 SSTASNDG
+80 SSTSANDG
-88 GYTLD
+88 SYTLD

-110 NRVTLAESSLPQE
+110 NRVALAEASLPQE

-159 ASLNVQDSLARI
+159 ATLYVQDALARI

-199 ELTPSDVTNA
+199 ELSPADVSNA
-209 IQQQNVQAA
+209 ISQQNVQAS
-218 VGIIGQPPLTQT
+218 VGIIGQPPLTQN

-243 ESVEEFENIILRTG
+243 ASVEEFENIILRTG
-257 KSGASVRLRDVAR
+257 KNGSSVRLRDVAR
-270 LELGSQSYSASS
+270 VELGSQSYSASS
-282 VMNGKPAA
+282 IMNGNQAA

-304 VADQVYA
+304 VANQVYA

-321 DDLEYAVLYDTT
+321 DDMEYAVLYDTT
-333 LAVKASLQEVVETL
+333 LSVKASLNEVVETL
-347 FITFALVVLVTF
+347 FITFGLVVLVTF

-428 AKEATAVSMKEV
+428 ATEATAVSMKEV

-471 FAVTISI
+471 FAVTISV

-501 NSEPRG
+501 AQEPAG

-514 LVNWTRKGYVKK
+514 LIAWTRRGYINK
-526 VAFLNRRLFLS
+526 VAFLNKRLLLS
-537 LGLLA
+537 MGLMV
-542 AMGGGVFHMFSTTPT
+542 AMGGGVYHLFSTTPT

-591 QILADQ
+591 DILAEQ
-597 PGIENR
+597 AGVENR

-628 WDERKAPELAWY
+628 WDERTAPEMAWY
-640 KILRQ
+640 RILGE
-645 LNEKLATIPGAN
+645 LNQKLAAIPGAN

-674 LEANILDLKNGSPQ
+674 LEANLLDLKNGSPQ
-688 ELAQAVNALIFAAN
+688 DLARATNALIFAAN
-702 QQSEF
+702 QHSEF
-707 SRVYSTYS
+707 TQVYSTYS

-726 RDKALALGV
+726 RDKAMALGV
-735 PMNTLFSTLQAQLGT
+735 SMQDLFSTLQSQLGT
-750 QYVNDFNIF
+750 QYVNDFNLY

-766 IQADSQFR
+766 LQADAQFR

-779 LNRLNVKSSQGYFI
+779 LNGLNVKSNQGYLI

-798 IEVKPVLGPQTL
+798 VDVKPVLGPQSL

-819 AVTAMI
+819 AITAMTAA
-825 GGSVSSGEGIQLLE
+825 GTATGDGIKLLE
-839 KLAVDTLPDG
+839 QIAKETLPDG
-849 YVLEWT
+849 YILEWT

-861 QEAAGYVIII
+861 QEAGGFVIII

-893 MAVMLSITVALL
+893 LAVMLSVTVALL

-947 LREQGKSIIDAA
+947 LREQGKSIIEAA
-959 NEAADLRYRAVLMT
+959 NEAASLRYRAVLMT

-979 GVLPLVTASGAGA
+979 GVLPLVFASGAGA
-992 SSRISIGFVVLGGML
+992 ASRVSIGFVVLGGML
-1007 FATVIGIFF
+1007 LATVVGIFF
-1016 IPALFVAMQTLREKV
+1016 IPALFVAMQSLREKV
-1031 KGVPSEIPP
+1031 KGAAPAAKSEG
-1040 NDIATNNKTSD
+1040 DEA
-1051 TGNN
+1051 

>member
-24 GGLAILTLPVAQFPD
+24 GGLAILSLPVSQFPD
-39 ITPPKVQVKATYPGA
+39 IVPPKVQVQAKYPGA

-60 QAVATPI
+60 LAVATPI

-80 SSTASNDG
+80 SSTAANDG
-88 GYTLD
+88 SYTLD

-104 AAINVQ
+104 AAVNVQ
-110 NRVTLAESSLPQE
+110 NRVARAESALPQE

-138 LLVINLF
+138 LLVINLY
-145 SPEGTYDELFLSNY
+145 SPEGSFDELYLSNY
-159 ASLNVQDSLARI
+159 ASLYVQDALARI
-171 NGVGSASQFSPMNYG
+171 NGVGSASQFSPMDYG

-199 ELTPSDVTNA
+199 EMTPSDVSNA
-209 IQQQNVQAA
+209 IQQQNVQAS
-218 VGIIGQPPLTQT
+218 VGIIGQPPLTKT

-257 KSGASVRLRDVAR
+257 ENGASVRLRDVAR
-270 LELGSQSYSASS
+270 VELGSQSYSASS
-282 VMNGKPAA
+282 SMNGKPAA
-290 TIAIYQSPGANALD
+290 TIAIYQSPGANALE
-304 VADQVYA
+304 VADNVYA
-311 ELERLSQRFP
+311 ELERLSERFP
-321 DDLEYAVLYDTT
+321 DDLDYAVLYDTT
-333 LAVKASLQEVVETL
+333 LSVKASLQEVVETL
-347 FITFALVVLVTF
+347 FITFTLVVLVTF

-384 VLSVLGFSIN
+384 VLQLLGFSIN

-422 MQEGLS
+422 MQEGLP
-428 AKEATAVSMKEV
+428 AKEATSKAMKEV

-471 FAVTISI
+471 FAVTIAV

-492 ALCALLLKP
+492 ALCGLLLKP
-501 NSEPRG
+501 SGESKGFFR
-507 LFKKFDQ
+507 KFDQ
-514 LVNWTRKGYVKK
+514 FINWTRKGYVKK
-526 VAFLNRRLFLS
+526 VSFLNRNLMLS
-537 LGLLA
+537 MGLMA
-542 AMGGGVFHMFSTTPT
+542 AMGGGVYYMFSTTPT

-577 ASLNRTDEIVAQID
+577 ASLNRTEEVIKQID
-591 QILADQ
+591 AILEEQ
-597 PGIENR
+597 KGVENR
-603 IGIKGFSILGG
+603 IAIKGFSILGG
-614 AAPNAALAIPVLTH
+614 AAPNAALAIPVLSH
-628 WDERKAPELAWY
+628 WDERTDKELAWY
-640 KILRQ
+640 KILRE
-645 LNEKLATIPGAN
+645 LNAKLAAIPGAN

-674 LEANILDLKNGSPQ
+674 LEANLLDLNNRSPQ
-688 ELAQAVNALIFAAN
+688 ELAQTVNALIIAAN
-702 QQSEF
+702 QREEF

-715 ANVPQLELIVD
+715 ANVPQLELEVD

-735 PMNTLFSTLQAQLGT
+735 SMSELFSTLQAQLGT
-750 QYVNDFNIF
+750 QYVNDFNIY

-766 IQADSQFR
+766 LQAEMEYRDSIE
-774 DNVDD
+774 DIGH
-779 LNRLNVKSSQGYFI
+779 LNVRSTQGAMV

-798 IEVKPVLGPQTL
+798 VDIRPVLGPQSI
-810 TRYNQSRSA
+810 TRYNQNRSA
-819 AVTAMI
+819 AVTAML
-825 GGSVSSGEGIQLLE
+825 GGNVSTGEGIALLE
-839 KLAVDTLPDG
+839 QIAEETLPEG

-855 GSTQQE
+855 GTTQQE
-861 QEAAGYVIII
+861 QESGGFVIII

-893 MAVMLSITVALL
+893 LAVMLSVTVALL
-905 GAILP
+905 GAIIP

-947 LREQGKSIIDAA
+947 LREEGHSIIEAASEAA
-959 NEAADLRYRAVLMT
+959 NLRYRAVLMT

-992 SSRISIGFVVLGGML
+992 MSRISIGFVVLGGML
-1007 FATVIGIFF
+1007 LATVVGIFF
-1016 IPALFVAMQTLREKV
+1016 IPSLFVAMQTLREKV
-1031 KGVPSEIPP
+1031 KGKSEE
-1040 NDIATNNKTSD
+1040 NTQ
-1051 TGNN
+1051 

>member
-24 GGLAILTLPVAQFPD
+24 GALAIYGLPVAQFPD
-39 ITPPKVQVKATYPGA
+39 ITPPKVQVKAKYPGA

-80 SSTASNDG
+80 SSTSANDG
-88 GYTLD
+88 SYTLD

-110 NRVTLAESSLPQE
+110 NRVALAEASLPQE

-138 LLVINLF
+138 LLVINLY
-145 SPEGTYDELFLSNY
+145 SPENTYDELFLSNY
-159 ASLNVQDSLARI
+159 ATLYVQDALARI
-171 NGVGSASQFSPMNYG
+171 NGVGSASQFSPMDYG
-186 MRVWLDPDRLKAL
+186 MRVWLDPNRLKAL
-199 ELTPSDVTNA
+199 GLSPKDISNA
-209 IQQQNVQAA
+209 ISQQNIQAS
-218 VGIIGQPPLTQT
+218 VGIIGQPPLTQN

-257 KSGASVRLRDVAR
+257 ENGASVRLRDVAR
-270 LELGSQSYSASS
+270 VELGSQSYSASS
-282 VMNGKPAA
+282 IMNGNPAA
-290 TIAIYQSPGANALD
+290 TVAIYQSPGANALD
-304 VADQVYA
+304 VADNVYA
-311 ELERLSQRFP
+311 ELERLSERFP
-321 DDLEYAVLYDTT
+321 DDMEYVVLYDTT
-333 LAVKASLQEVVETL
+333 LSVKASLQEVVETL
-347 FITFALVVLVTF
+347 FITFGLVVLVTF

-428 AKEATAVSMKEV
+428 AKDATAVSMKEV

-471 FAVTISI
+471 FAVTISV

-492 ALCALLLKP
+492 ALCSLLLKP
-501 NSEPRG
+501 ATEPTG
-507 LFKKFDQ
+507 VFKKFDQ
-514 LVNWTRKGYVKK
+514 LIDWTRRGYVNK
-526 VAFLNRRLFLS
+526 VNFLNKRLLLS
-537 LGLLA
+537 MGLMA
-542 AMGGGVFHMFSTTPT
+542 AMGGGVYHMFTTTPT
-557 GFLPYEDNGAFFI
+557 SFLPYEDNGAFFV

-591 QILADQ
+591 KILEEQ
-597 PGIENR
+597 PGVENR

-614 AAPNAALAIPVLTH
+614 AAPNAALAIPVLSH
-628 WDERKAPELAWY
+628 WDERTAPEMAWY
-640 KILRQ
+640 KILRE
-645 LNEKLATIPGAN
+645 LNQKLAAIPGAN

-674 LEANILDLKNGSPQ
+674 LEAILLDLKNGSPQ
-688 ELAQAVNALIFAAN
+688 ELARATNSLIFAAN
-702 QQSEF
+702 QKTEF
-707 SRVYSTYS
+707 DRVYSTYS
-715 ANVPQLELIVD
+715 ANVPQLELVVD
-726 RDKALALGV
+726 RDKALSLGV
-735 PMNTLFSTLQAQLGT
+735 SMSDLFSTLQSQLGT

-766 IQADSQFR
+766 LQADSEFR

-779 LNRLNVKSSQGYFI
+779 LNSLNVKSNQGHLV

-798 IEVKPVLGPQTL
+798 VEVKPVLGPQSL

-819 AVTAMI
+819 AITATLAPGMAT
-825 GGSVSSGEGIQLLE
+825 GDGIKLMEQLAKE
-839 KLAVDTLPDG
+839 TLPDG

-861 QEAAGYVIII
+861 QEAGGFVIII
-871 MSLAVLFAYLF
+871 ISLAILFAYLF

-893 MAVMLSITVALL
+893 VAVMLSITVAIL

-922 AQIGIVMLIG
+922 AQIGMVMLIG

-947 LREQGKSIIDAA
+947 LREEGKSIIDAA
-959 NEAADLRYRAVLMT
+959 NEAANLRYRAVLMT

-979 GVLPLVTASGAGA
+979 GVMPLLTASGAGA
-992 SSRISIGFVVLGGML
+992 ASRISIGFVVFGGML
-1007 FATVIGIFF
+1007 LATVIGIFF

-1031 KGVPSEIPP
+1031 KGKS
-1040 NDIATNNKTSD
+1040 ASD
-1051 TGNN
+1051 NAQSGDSV

>member
-24 GGLAILTLPVAQFPD
+24 GGLAIYGLPVAQFPD
-39 ITPPKVQVKATYPGA
+39 ITPPKVQVKAKYPGA

-80 SSTASNDG
+80 SSTSANDG
-88 GYTLD
+88 SYSLD

-110 NRVTLAESSLPQE
+110 NRVALAEASLPQE

-138 LLVINLF
+138 LLVINLY
-145 SPEGTYDELFLSNY
+145 SPENTYDELFLSNY
-159 ASLNVQDSLARI
+159 ATLYVQDALARI
-171 NGVGSASQFSPMNYG
+171 NGVGSASQFSPMDYG
-186 MRVWLDPDRLKAL
+186 MRVWLDPNRLKAL
-199 ELTPSDVTNA
+199 GLSPKDVSNA
-209 IQQQNVQAA
+209 ISQQNIQAS
-218 VGIIGQPPLTQT
+218 VGIIGQPPLTQN

-257 KSGASVRLRDVAR
+257 DNGASVRLRDVAR
-270 LELGSQSYSASS
+270 VELGSQSYSASS
-282 VMNGKPAA
+282 IMNGNPAA
-290 TIAIYQSPGANALD
+290 TVAIYQSPGANALE
-304 VADQVYA
+304 VADNVYA
-311 ELERLSQRFP
+311 ELERLSERFP
-321 DDLEYAVLYDTT
+321 DDMEYAILYDTT
-333 LAVKASLQEVVETL
+333 LSVKASLQEVVETL
-347 FITFALVVLVTF
+347 FITFGLVVLVTF

-428 AKEATAVSMKEV
+428 AKEATTISMKEV

-471 FAVTISI
+471 FAVTISV

-492 ALCALLLKP
+492 ALCSLLLKP
-501 NSEPRG
+501 ATEPTG
-507 LFKKFDQ
+507 VFKKFDQ
-514 LVNWTRKGYVKK
+514 LIDWTRRGYVKK
-526 VAFLNRRLFLS
+526 VNFLNKRLLLS
-537 LGLLA
+537 MGLMA
-542 AMGGGVFHMFSTTPT
+542 AMGGGVYHMFSTTPT
-557 GFLPYEDNGAFFI
+557 GFLPYEDNGAFFV

-591 QILADQ
+591 KILEEQ
-597 PGIENR
+597 PGVENR

-614 AAPNAALAIPVLTH
+614 AAPNAALAIPVLSH
-628 WDERKAPELAWY
+628 WDERTAPEMVWY
-640 KILRQ
+640 KILRE
-645 LNEKLATIPGAN
+645 LNQKLAAIPGAN

-674 LEANILDLKNGSPQ
+674 LEAILLDLKNGSPQ
-688 ELAQAVNALIFAAN
+688 ELARATNSLIFAAN
-702 QQSEF
+702 QKAEF
-707 SRVYSTYS
+707 DRVYSTYS
-715 ANVPQLELIVD
+715 ANVPQLELVVD
-726 RDKALALGV
+726 RDKALSLGV
-735 PMNTLFSTLQAQLGT
+735 SMSDLFGTLQSQLGT

-766 IQADSQFR
+766 LQADSEFR
-774 DNVDD
+774 DNIDD
-779 LNRLNVKSSQGYFI
+779 LNSLNVKSNQGHLV

-798 IEVKPVLGPQTL
+798 VEVKPVLGPQSL

-819 AVTAMI
+819 AITATLAPSIATGDAILLM
-825 GGSVSSGEGIQLLE
+825 EQLA
-839 KLAVDTLPDG
+839 KDTLPDG

-861 QEAAGYVIII
+861 QEAGGFVIII
-871 MSLAVLFAYLF
+871 ISLAILFAYLF

-893 MAVMLSITVALL
+893 VAVMLSITVAIL

-922 AQIGIVMLIG
+922 AQIGMVMLIG

-947 LREQGKSIIDAA
+947 LREEGKGIIEAA
-959 NEAADLRYRAVLMT
+959 NEAANLRYRAVLMT

-979 GVLPLVTASGAGA
+979 GVMPLLTASGAGA
-992 SSRISIGFVVLGGML
+992 ASRISIGFVVFGGML
-1007 FATVIGIFF
+1007 LATVIGIFF

-1031 KGVPSEIPP
+1031 KGKS
-1040 NDIATNNKTSD
+1040 TSD
-1051 TGNN
+1051 NVQPGDSA

>member
-24 GGLAILTLPVAQFPD
+24 GGLAIYGLPVAQFPD
-39 ITPPKVQVKATYPGA
+39 ITPPKVQVKAKYPGA

-80 SSTASNDG
+80 SSTSANDG
-88 GYTLD
+88 SYSLD

-110 NRVTLAESSLPQE
+110 NRVALAEASLPQE

-138 LLVINLF
+138 LLVINLY
-145 SPEGTYDELFLSNY
+145 SPENTYDELFLSNY
-159 ASLNVQDSLARI
+159 ATLYVQDALARI
-171 NGVGSASQFSPMNYG
+171 NGVGSASQFSPMDYG
-186 MRVWLDPDRLKAL
+186 MRVWLDPNRLKAL
-199 ELTPSDVTNA
+199 GLSPKDVSNA
-209 IQQQNVQAA
+209 ISQQNIQAS
-218 VGIIGQPPLTQT
+218 VGIIGQPPLTQN

-257 KSGASVRLRDVAR
+257 DNGASVRLRDVAR
-270 LELGSQSYSASS
+270 VELGSQSYSASS
-282 VMNGKPAA
+282 IMNGNPAA
-290 TIAIYQSPGANALD
+290 TVAIYQSPGANALE
-304 VADQVYA
+304 VADNVYA
-311 ELERLSQRFP
+311 ELERLSERFP
-321 DDLEYAVLYDTT
+321 DDMEYAILYDTT
-333 LAVKASLQEVVETL
+333 LSVKASLQEVVETL
-347 FITFALVVLVTF
+347 FITFGLVVLVTF

-428 AKEATAVSMKEV
+428 AKEATTVSMKEV

-471 FAVTISI
+471 FAVTISV

-492 ALCALLLKP
+492 ALCSLLLKP
-501 NSEPRG
+501 ATEPTG
-507 LFKKFDQ
+507 VFKKFDQ
-514 LVNWTRKGYVKK
+514 LIDWTRRGYVKK
-526 VAFLNRRLFLS
+526 VNFLNKRLLLS
-537 LGLLA
+537 MGLMA
-542 AMGGGVFHMFSTTPT
+542 AMGGGVYHMFSTTPT
-557 GFLPYEDNGAFFI
+557 GFLPYEDNGAFFV

-591 QILADQ
+591 KILEEQ
-597 PGIENR
+597 PGVENR

-614 AAPNAALAIPVLTH
+614 AAPNAALAIPVLSH
-628 WDERKAPELAWY
+628 WDERTAPEMVWY
-640 KILRQ
+640 KILRE
-645 LNEKLATIPGAN
+645 LNQKLAAIPGAN

-674 LEANILDLKNGSPQ
+674 LEAILLDLKNGSPQ
-688 ELAQAVNALIFAAN
+688 ELARATNSLIFAAN
-702 QQSEF
+702 QKAEF
-707 SRVYSTYS
+707 DRVYSTYS
-715 ANVPQLELIVD
+715 ANVPQLELVVD
-726 RDKALALGV
+726 RDKALSLGV
-735 PMNTLFSTLQAQLGT
+735 SMSDLFGTLQSQLGT

-766 IQADSQFR
+766 LQADSEFR
-774 DNVDD
+774 DNIDD
-779 LNRLNVKSSQGYFI
+779 LNSLNVKSNQGHLV

-798 IEVKPVLGPQTL
+798 VEVKPVLGPQSL

-819 AVTAMI
+819 AITATLAPSIATGDAILLM
-825 GGSVSSGEGIQLLE
+825 EQLA
-839 KLAVDTLPDG
+839 KDTLPDG

-861 QEAAGYVIII
+861 QEAGGFVIII
-871 MSLAVLFAYLF
+871 ISLAILFAYLF

-893 MAVMLSITVALL
+893 VAVMLSITVAIL

-922 AQIGIVMLIG
+922 AQIGMVMLIG

-947 LREQGKSIIDAA
+947 LREEGKGIIEAA
-959 NEAADLRYRAVLMT
+959 NEAANLRYRAVLMT

-979 GVLPLVTASGAGA
+979 GVMPLLTASGAGA
-992 SSRISIGFVVLGGML
+992 ASRISIGFVVFGGML
-1007 FATVIGIFF
+1007 LATVIGIFF

-1031 KGVPSEIPP
+1031 KGKS
-1040 NDIATNNKTSD
+1040 TSD
-1051 TGNN
+1051 NAQPGDSA

>member
-24 GGLAILTLPVAQFPD
+24 GGLAILSLPVSQFPD
-39 ITPPKVQVKATYPGA
+39 IVPPKVQVQAKYPGA

-60 QAVATPI
+60 LAVATPI

-80 SSTASNDG
+80 SSTAANDG
-88 GYTLD
+88 SYTLD

-104 AAINVQ
+104 AAVNVQ
-110 NRVTLAESSLPQE
+110 NRVARAESSLPQE

-138 LLVINLF
+138 LLVINLY
-145 SPEGTYDELFLSNY
+145 SPEGSYDELFLSNY
-159 ASLNVQDSLARI
+159 ASLYVQDTLARI
-171 NGVGSASQFSPMNYG
+171 NGVGSASQFSPMDYG

-199 ELTPSDVTNA
+199 EMTPSDVSNA
-209 IQQQNVQAA
+209 IQQQNVQAS

-243 ESVEEFENIILRTG
+243 ESVEEFENIILRSG
-257 KSGASVRLRDVAR
+257 ENGASVRLRDVAR
-270 LELGSQSYSASS
+270 VELGSQSYSASS
-282 VMNGKPAA
+282 SMNGKPAA
-290 TIAIYQSPGANALD
+290 TIAIYQSPGANALE
-304 VADQVYA
+304 VADKVYA
-311 ELERLSQRFP
+311 ELERLSERFP

-333 LAVKASLQEVVETL
+333 LSVKASLQEVVETL
-347 FITFALVVLVTF
+347 FVTFTLVVLVTF

-384 VLSVLGFSIN
+384 VLQLLGFSIN

-428 AKEATAVSMKEV
+428 AKEATSVSMKEV

-466 KLYTE
+466 QLYTE
-471 FAVTISI
+471 FAVTISV

-492 ALCALLLKP
+492 ALCSLLLK
-501 NSEPRG
+501 NSGESTG
-507 LFKKFDQ
+507 LFRQFDR
-514 LVNWTRKGYVKK
+514 LVNWTRRGYVRK
-526 VAFLNRRLFLS
+526 VGFLNRNLFLS
-537 LGLLA
+537 MGLMA
-542 AMGGGVFHMFSTTPT
+542 AMGGGVYHLFSTTPT

-577 ASLNRTDEIVAQID
+577 ASLNRTEEVIKQID
-591 QILADQ
+591 AILDEQ
-597 PGIENR
+597 PGVENR
-603 IGIKGFSILGG
+603 IAIKGFSILGG
-614 AAPNAALAIPVLTH
+614 AAPNAALAIPVLSH
-628 WDERKAPELAWY
+628 WDERTDKELAWY
-640 KILRQ
+640 KILRE
-645 LNEKLATIPGAN
+645 LNAKLATIPGAN

-674 LEANILDLKNGSPQ
+674 LEANLLDLNNRSPQ
-688 ELAQAVNALIFAAN
+688 ELAQTVNALIYAAN
-702 QQSEF
+702 QREEF

-715 ANVPQLELIVD
+715 ANVPQLELVVD

-735 PMNTLFSTLQAQLGT
+735 SINDLFSTLQAQLST
-750 QYVNDFNIF
+750 QYVNDFNIY
-759 GRNYRVM
+759 GRNYRV
-766 IQADSQFR
+766 ILQAETEYR
-774 DNVDD
+774 DNIEDIGH
-779 LNRLNVKSSQGYFI
+779 LNVRSTQGFMV

-798 IEVKPVLGPQTL
+798 VDIRPVLGPQSI
-810 TRYNQSRSA
+810 TRYNQNRSA
-819 AVTAMI
+819 SVTAML
-825 GGSVSSGEGIQLLE
+825 GGSTSTGEGIQLLE
-839 KLAVDTLPDG
+839 QIAAETLPDG

-855 GSTQQE
+855 GTTQQE
-861 QEAAGYVIII
+861 LESGGYVIII

-893 MAVMLSITVALL
+893 LAVMLSVTVALL

-947 LREQGKSIIDAA
+947 LREEGRSIIDAA
-959 NEAADLRYRAVLMT
+959 TEAANLRYRAVLMT

-979 GVLPLVTASGAGA
+979 GVIPLVTASGAGA
-992 SSRISIGFVVLGGML
+992 MSRISIGFVVLGGML
-1007 FATVIGIFF
+1007 LATVIGIFF
-1016 IPALFVAMQTLREKV
+1016 IPALFVAMQSLREKV
-1031 KGVPSEIPP
+1031 KGKPQGDQS
-1040 NDIATNNKTSD
+1040 
-1051 TGNN
+1051 

>member
-24 GGLAILTLPVAQFPD
+24 GGLAIYGLPVAQFPD
-39 ITPPKVQVKATYPGA
+39 ITPPKVQVKAKYPGA

-80 SSTASNDG
+80 SSTSANDG
-88 GYTLD
+88 SYSLD

-110 NRVTLAESSLPQE
+110 NRVALAEASLPQE

-138 LLVINLF
+138 LLVINLY
-145 SPEGTYDELFLSNY
+145 SPENTYNELFLSNY
-159 ASLNVQDSLARI
+159 ATLYVQDALARI
-171 NGVGSASQFSPMNYG
+171 NGVGSASQFSPMDYG
-186 MRVWLDPDRLKAL
+186 MRVWLDPNRLKAL
-199 ELTPSDVTNA
+199 GLSPKDVSNA
-209 IQQQNVQAA
+209 ISQQNIQAS
-218 VGIIGQPPLTQT
+218 VGIIGQPPLTQN

-257 KSGASVRLRDVAR
+257 DNGASIRLRDVAR
-270 LELGSQSYSASS
+270 VELGSQSYSASS
-282 VMNGKPAA
+282 IMNGNPAA
-290 TIAIYQSPGANALD
+290 TVAIYQSPGANALE
-304 VADQVYA
+304 VADNVYA
-311 ELERLSQRFP
+311 ELERLSERFP
-321 DDLEYAVLYDTT
+321 DDMEYAILYDTT
-333 LAVKASLQEVVETL
+333 LSVKASLQEVVETL
-347 FITFALVVLVTF
+347 FITFGLVVLVTF

-428 AKEATAVSMKEV
+428 AKEATTVSMKEV

-471 FAVTISI
+471 FAVTISV

-492 ALCALLLKP
+492 ALCSLLLKP
-501 NSEPRG
+501 ATEPTG
-507 LFKKFDQ
+507 VFKKFDQ
-514 LVNWTRKGYVKK
+514 LIDWTRRGYVKK
-526 VAFLNRRLFLS
+526 VNFLNKRLLLS
-537 LGLLA
+537 MGLMA
-542 AMGGGVFHMFSTTPT
+542 AMGGGVYHMFSTTPT
-557 GFLPYEDNGAFFI
+557 GFLPYEDNGAFFV

-591 QILADQ
+591 KILEEQ
-597 PGIENR
+597 PGVENR

-614 AAPNAALAIPVLTH
+614 AAPNAALAIPVLSH
-628 WDERKAPELAWY
+628 WDERTAPEMAWY
-640 KILRQ
+640 KILRE
-645 LNEKLATIPGAN
+645 LNQKLAAIPGAN

-674 LEANILDLKNGSPQ
+674 LEAILLDLKNGSPQ
-688 ELAQAVNALIFAAN
+688 ELARATNSLIFAAN
-702 QQSEF
+702 QKVEF
-707 SRVYSTYS
+707 DRVYSTYS
-715 ANVPQLELIVD
+715 ANVPQLELVVD
-726 RDKALALGV
+726 REKALSLGV
-735 PMNTLFSTLQAQLGT
+735 SMSDLFNTLQSQLGT

-766 IQADSQFR
+766 LQADSEFR
-774 DNVDD
+774 DNIDD
-779 LNRLNVKSSQGYFI
+779 LNSLNVKSNQGHLV

-798 IEVKPVLGPQTL
+798 VEVKPVLGPQSL

-819 AVTAMI
+819 AITATLAPSI
-825 GGSVSSGEGIQLLE
+825 ATGDAIQLME
-839 KLAVDTLPDG
+839 QLAKDTLPDG

-861 QEAAGYVIII
+861 QEAGGFVIII
-871 MSLAVLFAYLF
+871 ISLAILFAYLF

-893 MAVMLSITVALL
+893 VAVMLSITVAIL

-922 AQIGIVMLIG
+922 AQIGMVMLIG

-947 LREQGKSIIDAA
+947 LREEGKGIIEAA
-959 NEAADLRYRAVLMT
+959 NEAANLRYRAVLMT

-979 GVLPLVTASGAGA
+979 GVMPLLTASGAGA
-992 SSRISIGFVVLGGML
+992 ASRISIGFVVFGGML
-1007 FATVIGIFF
+1007 LATVIGIFF

-1031 KGVPSEIPP
+1031 KGKS
-1040 NDIATNNKTSD
+1040 TSD
-1051 TGNN
+1051 NVQPGDSA